1 MQLRLTTNVSL
12 ENPVEGD
19 LELVDAQIVL
29 FGDRANADEFRE
41 AVAQDLRTRLKF
53 FKGEWFLDQ
62 FEGVPYFENILV
74 KAPDPAVIKS
84 IFRDAILNTPH
95 IVSVNNLVLLVDAS
109 TREASLE
116 FVANTDDGSV
126 IISADFKPF
135 IVSLPT

>member
-29 FGDRANADEFRE
+29 FGDRAKADEFRE

>member
-1 MQLRLTTNVSL
+1 MQLKLTSNVTI
-12 ENPVEGD
+12 ENPVDGD

-29 FGDRANADEFRE
+29 FGDPADVDEFRA
-41 AVAQDLRTRLKF
+41 AVAQDLRTRLNF

-74 KAPDPAVIKS
+74 KAPDPDVIKS
-84 IFRDAILNTPH
+84 IFRGVILSTPH
-95 IVSVNNLVLLVDAS
+95 IVSVDNLVLLIDAT